1 MQKKTW
7 VLAIA
12 LGFGAAGT
20 FILPTSSASAQSA
33 RTLRDREFDE
43 EIKYADLPKPVK
55 ATVDKERG
63 RHEVKGFYHVQ
74 RDGKEFYR
82 AVIDTKGNDQVIR
95 IKPGGDL
102 MTEQEARDISDR
114 EVSAKARGGAAR
126 DTRDTRDTRDARGT
140 GARRE
145 VRLARDE
152 TDGDVV
158 DFDRLPGEVK
168 TEIGRLAKSDKVQEV
183 VKYKHRGNTMY
194 RAEVGQGKY
203 TRFIRVSEN
212 GRLEGVRGDIDPGEV
227 VKFDRLP
234 GEAKTKIGA
243 LAKSG
248 KVDEVIQYKRGGKTY
263 YQAEVDERGGNRTF
277 FYTVDES
284 GREVEGLPRMQ

>member
-1 MQKKTW
+1 MKKTW

-12 LGFGAAGT
+12 LGFGAGAT
-20 FILPTSSASAQSA
+20 FVLPSHTYAQSA
-33 RTLRDREFDE
+33 KTLRERDMDE
-43 EIKYADLPKPVK
+43 EIKYNDLPREVK
-55 ATVDKERG
+55 RTVDKERG
-63 RHEVKGFYHVQ
+63 KHEVKAFYHVQ

-95 IKPGGDL
+95 VKPGGDL

-114 EVSAKARGGAAR
+114 EVSSKARGGARTAA
-126 DTRDTRDTRDARGT
+126 DV

-158 DFDRLPGEVK
+158 DFDRLPGPVK
-168 TEIGRLAKSDKVQEV
+168 TEIGHLAKSDKVQEV

-203 TRFIRVSEN
+203 TRFIRVGEN
-212 GRLEGVRGDIDPGEV
+212 GQVEGIRGDIDPGEV

-234 GEAKTKIGA
+234 GAVKTKIGSM
-243 LAKSG
+243 AKSG
-248 KVDEVIQYKRGGKTY
+248 KVDEVIEYKRGGKTY

-284 GREVEGLPRMQ
+284 GREVEGLPRM

>member
-1 MQKKTW
+1 MKKKTW
-7 VLAIA
+7 LLAVV

-20 FILPTSSASAQSA
+20 FVLPGTTYAQSA
-33 RTLRDREFDE
+33 KTLREREYDD
-43 EIKYADLPKPVK
+43 EIKYNDLPKDVK
-55 ATVDKERG
+55 RTVDKERG
-63 RHEVKGFYHVQ
+63 NHEVKAFYHVQ

-95 IKPGGDL
+95 IKPGGEL

-114 EVSAKARGGAAR
+114 EVSSKARGGTGREAR
-126 DTRDTRDTRDARGT
+126 DTRDTRDTR
-140 GARRE
+140 GAKRE

-158 DFDRLPGEVK
+158 DFDRLPGPVK

-203 TRFIRVSEN
+203 TRFIRVGEN
-212 GRLEGVRGDIDPGEV
+212 GQVEGVRGDIDPGEV

-234 GEAKTKIGA
+234 GPVKTKLGA
-243 LAKSG
+243 MAKSG
-248 KVDEVIQYKRGGKTY
+248 KVDEVIEYRRGGKTY

-284 GREVEGLPRMQ
+284 GREVEGLPRM

>member
-1 MQKKTW
+1 MKKTW
-7 VLAIA
+7 ILAVA
-12 LGFGAAGT
+12 LGLGGVSFAMPHT
-20 FILPTSSASAQSA
+20 ASAQSA
-33 RTLRDREFDE
+33 KTLRERDMDE
-43 EIKYADLPKPVK
+43 EIKYADLPKAVK

-63 RHEVKGFYHVQ
+63 KHEVKGFYHVQ

-95 IKPGGDL
+95 VKPGGDL
-102 MTEQEARDISDR
+102 LTEQEARDISDR
-114 EVSAKARGGAAR
+114 EVSAKARGGGGVSR
-126 DTRDTRDTRDARGT
+126 DTRETRST
-140 GARRE
+140 GGKRE

-152 TDGDVV
+152 TDGDEV
-158 DFDRLPGEVK
+158 DFDRLPGPVK

-203 TRFIRVSEN
+203 TRFIRVGES
-212 GRLEGVRGDIDPGEV
+212 GKLEGVRGDIDPGDV

-234 GEAKTKIGA
+234 GAAKTKIGS

-248 KVDEVIQYKRGGKTY
+248 KVDEVIEYKRGGKTY
-263 YQAEVDERGGNRTF
+263 YQAEVDERGGDRTF
-277 FYTVDES
+277 FYTVDEN
-284 GREVEGLPRMQ
+284 GREVEGLPRM

>member
-1 MQKKTW
+1 MKKTW
-7 VLAIA
+7 VLAVV
-12 LGFGAAGT
+12 LGFGAGGT
-20 FILPTSSASAQSA
+20 FVVPSHTYAQSA
-33 RTLRDREFDE
+33 KTLRERDMDE
-43 EIKYADLPKPVK
+43 EIKYADLPKDVK
-55 ATVDKERG
+55 RTVDKERG
-63 RHEVKGFYHVQ
+63 NHEVKAFYHVQ

-95 IKPGGDL
+95 VKPGGDL

-114 EVSAKARGGAAR
+114 EVSSKARGGTGREAR
-126 DTRDTRDTRDARGT
+126 DTRDTR
-140 GARRE
+140 GAKRE

-158 DFDRLPGEVK
+158 DFDRLPGPVK

-203 TRFIRVSEN
+203 TRFIRVGEN
-212 GRLEGVRGDIDPGEV
+212 GQVEGVRGDIDPGEV

-234 GEAKTKIGA
+234 GAVKTKIGS

-248 KVDEVIQYKRGGKTY
+248 KVDEVIEYKRGGKTY

-284 GREVEGLPRMQ
+284 GREVEGLPRM

>member
-1 MQKKTW
+1 MKKTW

-12 LGFGAAGT
+12 LSFGGAAY
-20 FILPTSSASAQSA
+20 ILPATTASAQSA
-33 RTLRDREFDE
+33 KTLREREYDD
-43 EIKYADLPKPVK
+43 EIKYADLPKDVK
-55 ATVDKERG
+55 RTVDKERG
-63 RHEVKGFYHVQ
+63 SHEVKGFYHVQ

-95 IKPGGDL
+95 IKPGGEL
-102 MTEQEARDISDR
+102 MTEQEARDIPDR
-114 EVSAKARGGAAR
+114 EVSAKGRGGAAR
-126 DTRDTRDTRDARGT
+126 GGDRDDARG
-140 GARRE
+140 GARSGAKRE

-152 TDGDVV
+152 TEGDVL
-158 DFDRLPGEVK
+158 DFDRLPGPVK

-212 GRLEGVRGDIDPGEV
+212 GKLEGVRGDIDPGEV

-234 GEAKTKIGA
+234 GAVKTKIGS

-248 KVDEVIQYKRGGKTY
+248 KVDEVIEYKRGGKTY
-263 YQAEVDERGGNRTF
+263 YQAEVDERGGDRTF

-284 GREVEGLPRMQ
+284 GKEAQGLPRM